1 MKAAVW
7 YGGKDIRIE
16 DTPKPDVRDTEVLV
30 KVNAVAICGSDL
42 HAFKG
47 MSKRR
52 KPPLVMGHEFSGEIV
67 ELGKKVKSFSDGERV
82 VVEPLIS
89 CGKCKPCKIGKTNVC
104 VDRKLIGLDSSGA
117 FAEYVS
123 VPETKCHKLLNS
135 VSFEDATLVEPLAVA
150 VHAVNITPIEKG
162 DTVLIIGSGTIGLLT
177 LQVVRNA
184 QAGYFIATD
193 VYDYL
198 LDLAEKFGANMVI
211 NTKDEDLFKTISSKF
226 DSIDAVFE
234 AVGLQG
240 TVQQALSIVRR
251 GGCVT
256 LIGMLEDKMEL
267 NMLNVAVKEIMIQ
280 GSYGYT
286 SNDFKQALKLI
297 TSGKVNVK
305 PLITHVLSL
314 GDITKGFDLLAEKK
328 ENVIKV
334 ILEP

>member
-1 MKAAVW
+1 MKTAVW

-16 DTPKPDVRDTEVLV
+16 DTSTPDVEDNEVLV
-30 KVNAVAICGSDL
+30 KVHAVAICGSDL
-42 HAFKG
+42 HAYKG

-52 KPPLVMGHEFSGEIV
+52 KPPLVMGHEFSGEIIDI
-67 ELGKKVKSFSDGERV
+67 GKKVKRFSDGERV

-89 CGKCKPCKIGKTNVC
+89 CGKCKPCKIGKTNIC
-104 VDRKLIGLDSSGA
+104 EERKLIGLNSSGA

-123 VPETKCHKLLNS
+123 VPENKCHKLLNS
-135 VSFEDATLVEPLAVA
+135 VSFEEAALAEPLAVA

-177 LQVVRNA
+177 MQVARNGKA
-184 QAGYFIATD
+184 SNIFATD

-198 LDLAEKFGANMVI
+198 LDLAKKFGANMVI
-211 NTKDEDLFKTISSKF
+211 NTKDDDLFKTISSNVG
-226 DSIDAVFE
+226 SIDVVFE

-240 TVQQALSIVRR
+240 TVQQALSIVRC

-256 LIGMLEDKMEL
+256 LIGMFEDKMEL
-267 NMLNVAVKEIMIQ
+267 NMLNIAVKEIMIQ

-286 SNDFKQALKLI
+286 SDDFKQALKLI
-297 TSGKVNVK
+297 ASGKVKVK
-305 PLITHVLSL
+305 QLITHVLPL
-314 GDITKGFDLLAEKK
+314 DDITKGFELLAEKK

-334 ILEP
+334 VLKP

>member
-1 MKAAVW
+1 MKTAVW

-16 DTPKPDVRDTEVLV
+16 DTSIPDVEDNEVLV
-30 KVNAVAICGSDL
+30 KVHAVAICGSDL
-42 HAFKG
+42 HAYKG

-52 KPPLVMGHEFSGEIV
+52 KPPLVMGHEFSGEII
-67 ELGKKVKSFSDGERV
+67 EIGKKVKRFSDGERV

-104 VDRKLIGLDSSGA
+104 EERKLIGLDSSGA

-123 VPETKCHKLLNS
+123 VPEKKCHKLLNS
-135 VSFEDATLVEPLAVA
+135 VSFEEAALAEPLAVA
-150 VHAVNITPIEKG
+150 VHAVNISPIEKG

-177 LQVVRNA
+177 MQVARNGKA
-184 QAGYFIATD
+184 SNIFATD

-198 LDLAEKFGANMVI
+198 LDLAKKFGANMVI
-211 NTKDEDLFKTISSKF
+211 NTKDDDLFKTISSNVG
-226 DSIDAVFE
+226 SIDVVFE

-240 TVQQALSIVRR
+240 TVQQALSIVRC

-267 NMLNVAVKEIMIQ
+267 NMLNVAVKEILIQ

-286 SNDFKQALKLI
+286 SDDFKQALKLI
-297 TSGKVNVK
+297 ASGKVKVK
-305 PLITHVLSL
+305 QFITHVLPL
-314 GDITKGFDLLAEKK
+314 DDITKGFDLLAEKK

-334 ILEP
+334 VLKP